1 MVDLKELARG
11 SIGAYLRYITAVAVD
26 GLPTTSE
33 RAKKLECEMNVAR
46 DAMFNGI
53 ADAQA
58 EIARLRGALE
68 RLADC
73 AQRCDSWES
82 FPQDELDAAYAAISK

>member
-1 MVDLKELARG
+1 MIDRFEQHWGSVRGAKRAERELKRREGEPQVYACDSANRHRVTWLA
-11 SIGAYLRYITAVAVD
+11 AH
-26 GLPTTSE
+26 
-33 RAKKLECEMNVAR
+33 
-46 DAMFNGI
+46 

-82 FPQDELDAAYAAISK
+82 FPQGELDAAYAALKK